1 VCGKVCSEQFTFF
14 AFYGL
19 LPRYLK
25 KEKTHVHLGQQKV
38 KKPLI
43 FAVSGFFDYKF

>member
-1 VCGKVCSEQFTFF
+1 MCSKVCTEQI
-14 AFYGL
+14 AFIALYGL

-43 FAVSGFFDYKF
+43 FEVSGFFNYKF